1 MNKFYTLLMAC
12 LIGSQFASAQDYSD
26 YASLTSRA
34 QQLEKKYPSLVKV
47 KSLTKTLGGKDIW
60 MLSIGTG
67 NVAEKPAIAVVGGVE
82 GSHLL
87 GVELAIGFA
96 EKLLSQSGT
105 DSVKNLLNQQT
116 YYVFPNMSPDAT
128 EQYFAKL
135 KYARSGN
142 AKSTDDDRDAAFNE
156 DGFED
161 LNGDGKITMM
171 RVEDPTGEW
180 ITSPDDERVMVKAEL
195 IKGQKGKY
203 TLLTEGVDNDKD
215 GKFNEDG
222 EGGVAFNKN
231 MSYNYPNFVPG
242 SGEHMVSELENRALL
257 DFLFEAYNVY
267 SVITFGP
274 QNNLSNPVSFSK
286 PGISKRVITSWYEE
300 DVKVNDLVSKTYNK
314 TVKAKGAPASKL
326 TEGNFADWAYF
337 HYGRFS
343 FSTPG
348 WWVPETKPDT
358 AKKQKAFVDKN
369 EETAYLRW
377 AEKENISETFTPW
390 TVIKHPDFLARK
402 VEVGGI
408 DSFSLLNPPYKLVN
422 DLVTEHT
429 KFVMALSKMAPMVEP
444 MNIKTEKLEGGLTR
458 ISLDV
463 VNNGAFATQTKVGEK
478 SNWVK
483 NIQVKLETSGKVISG
498 RANQTLGI
506 IPSYGKE
513 SLSWLISGSGKVTVT
528 VASPSNGKK
537 TISVTL

>member
-1 MNKFYTLLMAC
+1 MNKIYTLLFSC
-12 LIGSQFASAQDYSD
+12 LIGSQIASAQDYSN
-26 YASLTSRA
+26 YSTLTSRA

-47 KSLTKTLGGKDIW
+47 KSLTKTLGGKEIW

-67 NVAEKPAIAVVGGVE
+67 NVSEKPAIAVVGGVE

-96 EKLLSQSGT
+96 EKLLAQSAT
-105 DSVKNLLNQQT
+105 DSVKNLLTQQT

-142 AKSTDDDRDAAFNE
+142 AKSTDDDRDGIFNE

-171 RVEDPTGEW
+171 RIEHPTGEW
-180 ITSPDDERVMVKAEL
+180 ITSPDDARIMIKAEL
-195 IKGQKGKY
+195 TKGQKGKY
-203 TLLTEGVDNDKD
+203 LLLSEGTDNDKD

-231 MSYNYPNFVPG
+231 MSYNYPNFVAG
-242 SGEHMVSELENRALL
+242 SGEHMVSESENRALL

-267 SVITFGP
+267 AVLTFGP
-274 QNNLSNPVSFSK
+274 QNNLSSPVSFNK
-286 PGISKRVITSWYEE
+286 AGTSKRIISSWYEE
-300 DVKVNDLVSKTYNK
+300 DVKVNDLVSKTHNK
-314 TVKAKGAPASKL
+314 IVKAKNAPVSKS

-348 WWVPETKPDT
+348 WWLPETKPDT
-358 AKKQKAFVDKN
+358 AKKQKAFAEKN
-369 EETAYLRW
+369 DETAYLRW
-377 AEKENISETFTPW
+377 AEKENISGTFSTW
-390 TVIKHPDFLARK
+390 AAVKHPDFPDAK
-402 VEVGGI
+402 VEVGGL
-408 DSFSLLNPPYKLVN
+408 DPFVLLNPPYKMVDN
-422 DLVTEHT
+422 LVTEHT
-429 KFVMALSKMAPMVEP
+429 NFVMALSKLVPTVAPMNV
-444 MNIKTEKLEGGLTR
+444 KTEKLEGGLTR

-483 NIQVKLETSGKVISG
+483 NIHVKLETSGKVLSG
-498 RANQTLGI
+498 RANQAIGAI
-506 IPSYGKE
+506 AGYGKE
-513 SLSWLISGSGKVTVT
+513 SLSWLISGSGKVTIT
-528 VASPSNGKK
+528 IASPSNGQK
-537 TISVTL
+537 TVSINL

>member
-1 MNKFYTLLMAC
+1 MNKLYTLLLSC
-12 LIGSQFASAQDYSD
+12 LIGSQIASAQDYSN
-26 YASLTSRA
+26 YSTLTSRA

-47 KSLTKTLGGKDIW
+47 KSLTKTLGGKEIW
-60 MLSIGTG
+60 MLSIGNG
-67 NVAEKPAIAVVGGVE
+67 NVSEKPAIAIVGGVE

-96 EKLLSQSGT
+96 EKLLAQSAS

-128 EQYFAKL
+128 EQYFSKL

-161 LNGDGKITMM
+161 LNADGKITMM
-171 RVEDPTGEW
+171 RIEHATGEW
-180 ITSPDDERVMVKAEL
+180 ITSPDDERVMIKAEL
-195 IKGQKGKY
+195 TKGQKGKY
-203 TLLTEGVDNDKD
+203 LLLSEGTDNDKD
-215 GKFNEDG
+215 GVFNEDG

-242 SGEHMVSELENRALL
+242 SGEHMVSEFENRALL

-274 QNNLSNPVSFSK
+274 QNNLSSPVTFSR
-286 PGISKRVITSWYEE
+286 PGISKRIISSWYEE

-314 TVKAKGAPASKL
+314 SVKGKNAPASKA

-343 FSTPG
+343 FSSPG
-348 WWVPETKPDT
+348 WWLPETKPDT
-358 AKKQKAFVDKN
+358 AKKQKAFTEKN
-369 EETAYLRW
+369 DETAYLRW
-377 AEKENISETFTPW
+377 AEKENITGSFTPW
-390 TVIKHPDFLARK
+390 TAVKHPDFPDAK

-408 DSFSLLNPPYKLVN
+408 DPFALLNPPYKMVGN
-422 DLVTEHT
+422 LVTEHT
-429 KFVMALSKMAPMVEP
+429 NFVMALSKMAPMVEP
-444 MNIKTEKLEGGLTR
+444 LNIKTEKLEGGLTR

-463 VNNGAFATQTKVGEK
+463 VNKGAFATQTKVGEK

-483 NIQVKLETSGKVISG
+483 NIHVKLETSGKVLSG
-498 RANQTLGI
+498 RANQTIGAI
-506 IPSYGKE
+506 AGYGKE
-513 SLSWLISGSGKVTVT
+513 SLSWLISGSGKVTIT
-528 VASPSNGKK
+528 VSSPSNGQK
-537 TISVTL
+537 TVSINL

>member
-1 MNKFYTLLMAC
+1 MNKLYTLLFSC
-12 LIGSQFASAQDYSD
+12 LIVSQIASAQDYSN
-26 YASLTSRA
+26 YATLTLRA

-47 KSLTKTLGGKDIW
+47 KSLTKTLGGKEIW

-67 NVAEKPAIAVVGGVE
+67 NVAEKPAIAIIGGVE

-96 EKLLSQSGT
+96 EKLLAQSAT

-128 EQYFAKL
+128 EQYFSKL

-142 AKSTDDDRDAAFNE
+142 AKLTDDDRDAAFNE

-171 RVEDPTGEW
+171 RIEDLTGEW
-180 ITSPDDERVMVKAEL
+180 IASPDDERVLIKADL
-195 IKGQKGKY
+195 TKGQKGKY
-203 TLLTEGVDNDKD
+203 TLLTEGIDNDKD

-222 EGGVAFNKN
+222 DGGVAFNKN

-274 QNNLSNPVSFSK
+274 QNNLSNPVTFSK
-286 PGISKRVITSWYEE
+286 PGISKRVISSWYEE
-300 DVKVNDLVSKTYNK
+300 DVKVNDWVSKTYNK
-314 TVKAKGAPASKL
+314 LVKAKGAPASKS

-348 WWVPETKPDT
+348 WWIPETMPDT
-358 AKKQKAFVDKN
+358 AKKQKAFIDKN
-369 EETAYLRW
+369 EETAYFRW
-377 AEKENISETFTPW
+377 AEKENVNGAFTPW
-390 TVIKHPDFLARK
+390 SVIKHPTFPDAK

-408 DSFSLLNPPYKLVN
+408 DPFGLLNPPYKMV
-422 DLVTEHT
+422 DKIVIEHT
-429 KFVMALSKMAPMVEP
+429 NFLMALSKMAPTVSP
-444 MNIKTEKLEGGLTR
+444 INVKTEKLEGGLTR
-458 ISLDV
+458 ISLDI

-478 SNWVK
+478 SNWAK
-483 NIQVKLETSGKVISG
+483 NIHVKLETSGKVLSG
-498 RANQTLGI
+498 RANQTIGAI
-506 IPSYGKE
+506 AGYGKE
-513 SLSWLISGSGKVTVT
+513 SLSWLISGSGKVTIT
-528 VASPSNGKK
+528 VASPSNGQE
-537 TISVTL
+537 TVSINL

>member
-1 MNKFYTLLMAC
+1 MNKLYTLLFSC
-12 LIGSQFASAQDYSD
+12 LIGSQIASAQNYSN
-26 YASLTSRA
+26 YTTLTSRA

-47 KSLTKTLGGKDIW
+47 KSLTKTLGGKEIW

-67 NVAEKPAIAVVGGVE
+67 NVATKPAIAVVGGVE

-96 EKLLSQSGT
+96 EKLLAQSGT

-128 EQYFAKL
+128 EQYFSKL
-135 KYARSGN
+135 KFARSGN
-142 AKSTDDDRDAAFNE
+142 AKSTDDDRDATFNE

-161 LNGDGKITMM
+161 LNGDGKITLM
-171 RVEDPTGEW
+171 RIEDPTGEW
-180 ITSPDDERVMVKAEL
+180 IASPDDERVLIKAEL
-195 IKGQKGKY
+195 TKGQKGKY
-203 TLLTEGVDNDKD
+203 NLLTEGVDNDKD

-267 SVITFGP
+267 SIITFGP
-274 QNNLSNPVSFSK
+274 QNNLSNPVTFSK
-286 PGISKRVITSWYEE
+286 PGISKRIITSWYEE
-300 DVKVNDLVSKTYNK
+300 DVKVNDWVSKTYNK
-314 TVKAKGAPASKL
+314 SVKAKGAPASKSI
-326 TEGNFADWAYF
+326 EGNFADWAYF

-348 WWVPETKPDT
+348 WWLPETKPDT
-358 AKKQKAFVDKN
+358 TKKQKAFIDKN
-369 EETAYLRW
+369 DETAYLRW
-377 AEKENISETFTPW
+377 AEKENVNGSFTPW
-390 TVIKHPDFLARK
+390 SVVKHPDFPDAK

-408 DSFSLLNPPYKLVN
+408 DPFGLLNPPYKLVDN
-422 DLVTEHT
+422 IVTEHT
-429 KFVMALSKMAPMVEP
+429 NFLMAISRMAPTVST
-444 MNIKTEKLEGGLTR
+444 MNVKTEKLEGGLTR
-458 ISLDV
+458 ISLDIL
-463 VNNGAFATQTKVGEK
+463 NNGALATQTKVGEK

-483 NIQVKLETSGKVISG
+483 NIHVKLETSGKVISG
-498 RANQTLGI
+498 RANQTIGAI
-506 IPSYGKE
+506 SGYGKE
-513 SLSWLISGSGKVTVT
+513 SLSWLISGSGKVTIT
-528 VASPSNGKK
+528 VASPSNGQK
-537 TISVTL
+537 IVSINL

>member
-1 MNKFYTLLMAC
+1 MNKFYILLISC
-12 LIGSQFASAQDYSD
+12 LIGSQIASAQDYSN
-26 YASLTSRA
+26 YATLVSRA
-34 QQLEKKYPSLVKV
+34 QLLKKKYPSLVKV

-60 MLSIGTG
+60 MLTIGTG
-67 NVAEKPAIAVVGGVE
+67 NVAEKPATAVVGGVE
-82 GSHLL
+82 GAHLL

-96 EKLLSQSGT
+96 EKLLAQSAT
-105 DSVKNLLNQQT
+105 DSIKNLLNQQT

-142 AKSTDDDRDAAFNE
+142 AKLTDDDRDGAFNE
-156 DGFED
+156 DAFED

-180 ITSPDDERVMVKAEL
+180 ITSLDDERVLIKADL
-195 IKGQKGKY
+195 TKGQKGKY
-203 TLLTEGVDNDKD
+203 LVLTEGIDNDKD

-231 MSYNYPNFVPG
+231 MSYNYPNFVAG

-257 DFLFEAYNVY
+257 DFLFEAFNVY

-274 QNNLSNPVSFSK
+274 QNNLSTPVTFSK
-286 PGISKRVITSWYEE
+286 PGISKRVISSWYEE

-314 TVKAKGAPASKL
+314 IVKAKNAPASKA

-348 WWVPETKPDT
+348 WWLPETKPDT
-358 AKKQKAFVDKN
+358 AKKQKAFIDKN
-369 EETAYLRW
+369 EEISYLRW
-377 AEKENISETFTPW
+377 AEKENILGTFTPW
-390 TVIKHPDFLARK
+390 KVVVHPDFPDSK
-402 VEVGGI
+402 VEIGGI
-408 DSFSLLNPPYKLVN
+408 DPFVLLNPPYKLVEK
-422 DLVTEHT
+422 LVAEHT
-429 KFVMALSKMAPMVEP
+429 NFLIAISKMAPIVEP
-444 MNIKTEKLEGGLTR
+444 INIKTEKLPGGLTR
-458 ISLDV
+458 ISLDI

-483 NIQVKLETSGKVISG
+483 NIQVKLETSGKVLSG
-498 RANQTLGI
+498 RANQTVGAI
-506 IPSYGKE
+506 TSYGKE
-513 SLSWLISGSGKVTVT
+513 SLTWLISGSGKATIT
-528 VASPSNGKK
+528 IASPSNGQK
-537 TISVTL
+537 TVSVNL